1 MPQLPI
7 THFEVRQGI
16 ERRRLIA
23 VCVSIAVHCLILGLL
38 LPSSIP
44 VILKPRVLMQ
54 GSHGGSMA
62 SVYVPSDLVLI
73 SLPEAHSSYHLPSP
87 PLKPR
92 VAKVKIPPKARE
104 ETSGAALQAAHA
116 GSPFGSQPNGLTTG
130 HELRPA
136 LPIEGGRPRVAASD
150 LPGGLQGDVI
160 VEITINEQGKVIE
173 KKVIKSIDPG
183 IDNKVLAALEKWQFT
198 PATQDGKAIAS
209 QQYVYFH
216 FPS

>member
-1 MPQLPI
+1 VPI
-7 THFEVRQGI
+7 TAFEVQQGI
-16 ERRRLIA
+16 ERRRIIA
-23 VCVSIAVHCLILGLL
+23 VCFSIAVHCAIIGL
-38 LPSSIP
+38 SIRQIAP
-44 VILKPRVLMQ
+44 VILKPRALMQ
-54 GSHGGSMA
+54 GGRGASMA
-62 SVYVPSDLVLI
+62 NVYLPSNLVLI
-73 SLPEAHSSYHLPSP
+73 SLPELHSAYRLPLP
-87 PLKPR
+87 PAKPSL
-92 VAKVKIPPKARE
+92 AKVKKPAPKAHE
-104 ETSGAALQAAHA
+104 ETSGADLQAAHA
-116 GSPFGSQPNGLTTG
+116 GSPAGSQAYGLTTG

-136 LPIEGGRPRVAASD
+136 LPIEGGRPRLSASD

-183 IDNKVLAALEKWQFT
+183 VDKKVLAALENWQFT

>member
-1 MPQLPI
+1 
-7 THFEVRQGI
+7 VR
-16 ERRRLIA
+16 
-23 VCVSIAVHCLILGLL
+23 
-38 LPSSIP
+38 SSAP

-54 GSHGGSMA
+54 GNRGGSMA
-62 SVYVPSDLVLI
+62 SVYIPSDLILI
-73 SLPEAHSSYHLPSP
+73 SLPEAHSRYRLPT
-87 PLKPR
+87 PR
-92 VAKVKIPPKARE
+92 PKAQMARVKTPPKAKE
-104 ETSGAALQAAHA
+104 ETAGAPLQAAHA
-116 GSPFGSQPNGLTTG
+116 GSPFGSQANGLTTG

-136 LPIEGGRPRVAASD
+136 LPIEGGRPRVASSD

-173 KKVIKSIDPG
+173 KKVIKSIEPG
-183 IDNKVLAALEKWQFT
+183 IDNKVLAALENWQFT